1 MLRVD
6 FYRIHTH
13 THIVGD
19 INKSLACQQYILI
32 HSCENDKLGQPRQPL
47 RAFSPYRCSHT
58 WEIHIANNI
67 SDLKDLFVWS
77 GWGSPSEPATR
88 ASDIRQKGEFLS
100 MKAQNCNIKAKLK
113 KKCYYFGYFS
123 FGTGPRLNNSRAIT
137 FFTFLL
143 FSSSAAWTA
152 PTSGTPDK
160 IKCTALHY
168 SKLWTYST
176 SYDTEVK
183 SHLLLTLCT
192 VKIQSQE
199 SQVTRGNS
207 DRKLQ
212 DRVLCLWI
220 VFYSSN
226 YVWLTKY
233 APEKMPQDAYHLVH
247 TNTLGKLETWGLR

>member
-32 HSCENDKLGQPRQPL
+32 HSCEIDKLGQPRQPL

-113 KKCYYFGYFS
+113 KNVTILVILVLAQGRVSTTPEPSHFS
-123 FGTGPRLNNSRAIT
+123 PFFFFPALLPEQRPLAGRLIKLNAQLYIT
-137 FFTFLL
+137 V
-143 FSSSAAWTA
+143 SSENIAQAMTQRSN
-152 PTSGTPDK
+152 PTS
-160 IKCTALHY
+160 CSL
-168 SKLWTYST
+168 
-176 SYDTEVK
+176 
-183 SHLLLTLCT
+183 
-192 VKIQSQE
+192 
-199 SQVTRGNS
+199 
-207 DRKLQ
+207 
-212 DRVLCLWI
+212 
-220 VFYSSN
+220 
-226 YVWLTKY
+226 YV
-233 APEKMPQDAYHLVH
+233 P
-247 TNTLGKLETWGLR
+247 